1 MVKAYNGAGL
11 STAAVSLGV
20 LVDASP
26 PYDGFVYDGVDETT
40 DNDYQTHLDYLAVH
54 WGGFFDPHSSI
65 TGYSLKIGTC
75 LNCNDVMKEEDV
87 GYSFEMRIP
96 NLNLEPGLRYYAT
109 VTACNAAGLCTTV
122 TSDGII
128 PDNSPPISGKV
139 YDGVSHGDQAFQ
151 FSRASLSA
159 HWYNFHDP
167 HSQLSH
173 YKLRAGTTPGGNDT
187 LPRTRLHL
195 TEKAFTSKLPSH
207 LQVATP
213 IYVTVTAYNKA
224 GLYTEQSS
232 NGIVVD
238 VTPPSVIKKPTVD
251 NTMGSIFNGTQ
262 VWVSLL
268 TVSWEFYDPDSPIET
283 QLLSVSTHRQS
294 DMTIPSVE
302 VQGNLHQYTFTNLSL
317 HDGNT
322 YYVHV
327 IACNAAKLCTSS
339 DTDDILVD
347 SSPPTVGTFAVETDH
362 AAGLTRHREGWMTYH
377 QGQGQNSANVKLAWL
392 GFADIHT
399 GIRHYYVGIG
409 SRYASWDMTGNIT
422 VQVPH
427 SNGTS
432 HFDEGSIQTAIID
445 INRDLVTGEHIYC
458 TLWAVNEV
466 GLRSYEAH
474 ETFVVTKSNDHSG
487 ILSLLRRCEIQT
499 CQGDC
504 TCAPQN
510 QPCVYT
516 PDECFNVKGNG
527 QYQQV
532 EIFDVIDYRDVDL
545 IGDVYQDVNFTVSR
559 CALAARWR
567 TLNDG
572 TPIQRYEWSVGSKG
586 TAPGTGLLDPAFD
599 RVWHDAGLSTFDVF
613 TVRDISLNSNLEY
626 VFYVKAWYDDM
637 RYAIFTSDG
646 IKPDN
651 TPPAIST
658 SRKVKDVLDLEKL
671 VDIDFSTSQTY
682 IGISWR
688 NVFSDRDSDIREFSV
703 SIGTHVGGEDVISY
717 STNTQPP
724 DEYKVMLTGLNLQ
737 PGFKYFSNVKVVN
750 NAGLTSIAS
759 SDGFMIDTAPPEVG
773 VVHDGLGIHDS
784 GYQNSSN
791 IVAASWHGFSDL
803 QSSIHHYMWCVGTT
817 PGAEDILSCE
827 NVGLRLSMVTSTEY
841 SFDSGQS
848 YYSKVTAV
856 DAAGLQS
863 EPSFSNGIT
872 VDTTAPEAV
881 ETVLDV
887 TNLIGN
893 PSFEEFETGDGQI
906 GNDTDCNDPEI
917 LICLPTVWQVQGTG
931 HVFTGSDANANSG
944 NAFMNIYGSVSQ
956 TVVTTVGGKYKI
968 SFYASHLPGS
978 TTSLLSQEGYIRI
991 PGVDRVFK
999 LFQRSARTPS
1009 QLDWYEHVIT
1019 SLLRQRFQ
1027 I

>member
-1 MVKAYNGAGL
+1 MKNPKTSSSELIFHWEGFYDVEEHGRTSHGTGIKKYEIAIGSFPGGVDVQDYQSVGILNWIVVTGLNLQGGLTYYATVRATDYVGLTSEAVSVGITVDVTPPVTSDRSIDLGGHFLTSTSSITATWIGLFTDDESGIFEYEWCVGSNPYHSDVYPCTSTEQQPSGESDDGDLELIEGHVYYVMVKAYNGAGL
-11 STAAVSLGV
+11 STAAVSWGV

-26 PYDGFVYDGVDETT
+26 PYDGLVYDGDEKKI
-40 DNDYQTHLDYLAVH
+40 DKDYQTHLDYLAVH
-54 WGGFFDPHSSI
+54 WGGFYDPHSSVI
-65 TGYSLKIGTC
+65 GYSLQIGTC
-75 LNCNDVMKEEDV
+75 LNCDDVMKEEDV
-87 GYSFEMRIP
+87 GYSFEMRIS

-109 VTACNAAGLCTTV
+109 VTACNAAGLCTVV

-128 PDNSPPISGKV
+128 PDNSPPIAGKV
-139 YDGVSHGDQAFQ
+139 YDGVSHGDQDFQ
-151 FSRASLSA
+151 FSMTSLLA

-173 YKLRAGTTPGGNDT
+173 YELRAGTTPGGNDT

-195 TEKAFTSKLPSH
+195 TEKAFTSKLPSQ

-224 GLYTEQSS
+224 GLFTEQSS
-232 NGIVVD
+232 NGVIVD
-238 VTPPSVIKKPTVD
+238 VTPPTLIKKPRFDSTI
-251 NTMGSIFNGTQ
+251 GSIFNGTQ

-268 TVSWEFYDPDSPIET
+268 PVSWEFYDPDSPIET

-294 DMTIPSVE
+294 DITVPSVK

-317 HDGNT
+317 QAGNT

-362 AAGLTRHREGWMTYH
+362 AAGLTRHQEGWMTYH
-377 QGQGQNSANVKLAWL
+377 QSQGQNSANVKLAWL

-399 GIRHYYVGIG
+399 GIRHYHVGIG
-409 SRYASWDMTGNIT
+409 SRYASWDMTGHIT

-432 HFDEGSIQTAIID
+432 HFDEGSVQTAIID
-445 INRDLVTGEHIYC
+445 INRDLVPGEHIYC

-474 ETFVVTKSNDHSG
+474 EKFVVTKSNDHSG

-510 QPCVYT
+510 QPCDYT
-516 PDECFNVKGNG
+516 PDECFDVKGNG

-532 EIFDVIDYRDVDL
+532 EIFDVIYYGDVDV
-545 IGDVYQDVNFTVSR
+545 IGDVYQDVNFTASR

-567 TLNDG
+567 TLKNG
-572 TPIQRYEWSVGSKG
+572 TPIQRYEWSAGSKG

-599 RVWHDAGLSTFDVF
+599 RVWHDAGLNTFDVF
-613 TVRDISLNSNLEY
+613 TVKDISLNSNLEY

-703 SIGTHVGGEDVISY
+703 SIGTHVGGRCHLMTI
-717 STNTQPP
+717 
-724 DEYKVMLTGLNLQ
+724 
-737 PGFKYFSNVKVVN
+737 
-750 NAGLTSIAS
+750 
-759 SDGFMIDTAPPEVG
+759 TAY
-773 VVHDGLGIHDS
+773 D
-784 GYQNSSN
+784 
-791 IVAASWHGFSDL
+791 F
-803 QSSIHHYMWCVGTT
+803 
-817 PGAEDILSCE
+817 
-827 NVGLRLSMVTSTEY
+827 
-841 SFDSGQS
+841 
-848 YYSKVTAV
+848 
-856 DAAGLQS
+856 
-863 EPSFSNGIT
+863 
-872 VDTTAPEAV
+872 
-881 ETVLDV
+881 
-887 TNLIGN
+887 
-893 PSFEEFETGDGQI
+893 
-906 GNDTDCNDPEI
+906 
-917 LICLPTVWQVQGTG
+917 
-931 HVFTGSDANANSG
+931 
-944 NAFMNIYGSVSQ
+944 
-956 TVVTTVGGKYKI
+956 
-968 SFYASHLPGS
+968 
-978 TTSLLSQEGYIRI
+978 LLC
-991 PGVDRVFK
+991 
-999 LFQRSARTPS
+999 
-1009 QLDWYEHVIT
+1009 
-1019 SLLRQRFQ
+1019 
-1027 I
+1027 